1 MLNYCSKQTFI
12 HLKFKILMFILK
24 ALLIIEKV
32 PHHSKIIISL
42 CVCVFTVH
50 WAVYYAWIMRWWC
63 SNLRQRLLQAY
74 DPLLIVTWII
84 KYPTLPHPPL
94 TLTYLPPSGPPNPT
108 PCPLSLLP
116 VKPLHSIIWPLGN
129 TPSPSQHTEKICY
142 STGSSAHLN
151 VAHLWLLQLLPAS
164 PVANLV
170 LLILALDTSALFL
183 SPLLRLF
190 HCCI

>member
-1 MLNYCSKQTFI
+1 
-12 HLKFKILMFILK
+12 MFILK

-50 WAVYYAWIMRWWC
+50 RAVYYFLIMRWWC
-63 SNLRQRLLQAY
+63 SNLWQRLLRAY

-94 TLTYLPPSGPPNPT
+94 TSTYFPPSGPPNPT

-116 VKPLHSIIWPLGN
+116 VKPLHSIIWPLVN
-129 TPSPSQHTEKICY
+129 TPSPSQHTEKY
-142 STGSSAHLN
+142 VTPQDHLLTWMSPISDFFN
-151 VAHLWLLQLLPAS
+151 CCLPH
-164 PVANLV
+164 
-170 LLILALDTSALFL
+170 
-183 SPLLRLF
+183 PLLTLSCWSLLLTRQHYTCLRYS
-190 HCCI
+190 